1 MSAGRLRSIRG
12 LALALALSCVL
23 IPVLA
28 QEGASA
34 GTGSPLVSVYKHEGM
49 VHPISAAVLARVL
62 EEAQLE
68 GASLV
73 VIELDTPGGLVTS
86 AEKMI
91 TAILNSPVP
100 VCVYVS
106 PKGAHAASAGFFL
119 LQAADVAAM
128 APVTRTGSAHPVMAG
143 GENKKDDINLLKV
156 AEDLAALVRASAAAR
171 GRPAELAEQA
181 VYEAKAWSAEE
192 AREAGLIEL
201 VEPDLDALIAALD
214 GREIIRA
221 NGDRETLSLVN
232 PRVERAELTTS
243 ERLKNTFFHPIAMG
257 LLLVLAVL
265 GFYIEYNNPGLI
277 FPGLLGALCL
287 IVFLYGTQLLPVNV
301 FGVALIALGLV
312 LFMLEVK
319 FVSFGALT
327 LAGGLCVGVGLSV
340 LFDREIPGMQV
351 PIKTIVA
358 VVLALMAVVGFV
370 TFLVVKALRGKTT
383 TGREGVVGEIGRAT
397 SALDPSGT
405 VFVHGEVWTAVAAS
419 PIEEGRPIRV
429 IAVEEGLRLR
439 VEEAAATALEGES
452 R

>member
-1 MSAGRLRSIRG
+1 MSAPNRCPTRW
-12 LALALALSCVL
+12 LALALALAFLVL
-23 IPVLA
+23 PALA
-28 QEGASA
+28 EEA
-34 GTGSPLVSVYKHEGM
+34 GGVPLVSVYQHEGM
-49 VHPISAAVLARVL
+49 VHPISAAVLERVL
-62 EEAQLE
+62 ADASEKS
-68 GASLV
+68 ASLV
-73 VIELDTPGGLVTS
+73 IIELDTPGGLVTS

-143 GENKKDDINLLKV
+143 GENKKDDINLMKV
-156 AEDLAALVRASAAAR
+156 AEDLAALVRAAASAR

-192 AREAGLIEL
+192 AREAGLVEL
-201 VEPDLDALIAALD
+201 VEPDLDALLLALD

-221 NGDRETLSLVN
+221 NGERETLTLTD
-232 PRVERAELTTS
+232 PRVERVELTTA

-287 IVFLYGTQLLPVNV
+287 IVFLYGAQLLPVNV

-312 LFMLEVK
+312 LFVLEVK

-327 LAGGLCVGVGLSV
+327 LAGGLCVGVGLYV

-351 PIKTIVA
+351 PIKTIIL
-358 VVLALMAVVGFV
+358 VVLALMAVVGLV
-370 TFLVVKALRGKTT
+370 TALVVKALRSKTT
-383 TGREGVVGEIGRAT
+383 TGREGVVGESGQAT
-397 SALDPSGT
+397 SAIDPTGT
-405 VFVHGEVWTAVAAS
+405 VFVHGEVWSAVAAS
-419 PIEEGRPIRV
+419 PIEKGRPVRIV
-429 IAVEEGLRLR
+429 AVEEGLRLR
-439 VEEAAATALEGES
+439 VEELPGALDQGEN